1 MSAVGS
7 RAVMGASRWLEA
19 LVAGGPMSRTVT
31 VAIARKAKV
40 IATRETLF
48 LVLHLI
54 FIVHLIFK
62 DLISRAVDR
71 VYGHKQ

>member
-1 MSAVGS
+1 
-7 RAVMGASRWLEA
+7 
-19 LVAGGPMSRTVT
+19 MSRTVT